1 MLQMLADKGVDPGV
15 RPAPVGRDVRGP
27 PHGGP
32 TVHRGG
38 NGVPP
43 PAKHAA
49 RTNPD
54 LMVTRKDFVT
64 LESLPP
70 LIRLANR
77 VGVLFHGEDPILN
90 PTSY

>member
-1 MLQMLADKGVDPGV
+1 MYDRHLLGGTFVVRRTVD
-15 RPAPVGRDVRGP
+15 RPFTAVEMES
-27 PHGGP
+27 
-32 TVHRGG
+32 
-38 NGVPP
+38 PP